1 MAKQTKPTKRRRP
14 ATNARRRK
22 PAASNSVVVEVANH
36 HRRHAVQ
43 TKSLREA
50 VETVVAGE
58 KCSCAKISV
67 VVVDDATIH
76 NMNCEF
82 LEHDEPTDV
91 LSFLFESNDSYVEG
105 EVVAS
110 ADTAAKTARRFG
122 WTRADELLLYVI
134 HGTLHLFGYDDQSPT
149 KQRKMRERE
158 RFYLKQFGLEPQY
171 VEVKS
176 E

>member
-1 MAKQTKPTKRRRP
+1 MLGDPSQPHRH
-14 ATNARRRK
+14 
-22 PAASNSVVVEVANH
+22 SVVVEVANH
-36 HRRHAVQ
+36 QRRHAVKE
-43 TKSLREA
+43 KSLREA
-50 VETVVAGE
+50 VEAVVAGE
-58 KCSCAKISV
+58 ECSRAKISV

-76 NMNCEF
+76 NMNREF

-91 LSFLFESNDSYVEG
+91 LSFLFESTDGYVEG

-110 ADTAAKTARRFG
+110 ADTAAKTAKRFG
-122 WTRADELLLYVI
+122 WTRADELLLYVDSRHAAFI
-134 HGTLHLFGYDDQSPT
+134 WLRRSIAT
-149 KQRKMRERE
+149 KQRKMRKRE